1 MKEGVRRSKGVEDKN
16 AEERDRALLQ
26 TLELDLD
33 RGSRMSEEVKGMK
46 GVEAGRKREGT
57 HPTFADSSSSLHIMA
72 MT

>member
-1 MKEGVRRSKGVEDKN
+1 MKEGVRRSKGAEDKN

-33 RGSRMSEEVKGMK
+33 RGSRMSEEVKGRK

-57 HPTFADSSSSLHIMA
+57 YPTFADSSSSLHIMA